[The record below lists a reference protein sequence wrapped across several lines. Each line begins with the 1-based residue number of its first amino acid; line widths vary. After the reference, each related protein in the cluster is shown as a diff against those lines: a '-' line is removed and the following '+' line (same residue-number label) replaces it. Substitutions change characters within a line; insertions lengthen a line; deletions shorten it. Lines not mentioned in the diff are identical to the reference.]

1 MSGRS
6 GAGDLT
12 LETSGLLPADRLRPS
27 DLTLAG
33 SAAAPSEKPA
43 VKGAHGAEGAIGR
56 LGGRACEDAAAAAGG
71 AQPAGPV
78 EDRLPPAIV
87 EVRAIQKRAL
97 QTQLKEANTAS
108 KRSNRS
114 VRKMAVTVTTLK
126 HEIRTLSHQLATAR
140 ANSSFP
146 SDTASPQQSAKQ
158 ADATSCA
165 APHWQP
171 NTPLLHDLQRK
182 YQDNE
187 SKLGQTVAALQDLQ
201 DRREVRCQ
209 HIGTVLKAQQHRQRQ
224 QEQELQQLKQDLR
237 EQTDLAQQRQR
248 GLQQERADAHRLQHQ
263 LVLAHLQAS
272 KPHTAFTL
280 APRAQAAAGQGS
292 YGEVVFLAVQDR
304 DCYTLAP
311 IGAPRQLALK
321 MASTESGRTQL
332 QNECLKLQMM
342 KATPEGAAA
351 VPYLELEYQ
360 QLELPDGAGIVGA
373 IVMEAGLRSVDKQAA
388 MLRARQDHAGLAS
401 LMRAMERA
409 TGAVQAAF
417 MLHAELKPDNMVVM
431 PDGSVKIIDFGG
443 AQGLESAADLSME
456 PLTWLVTGVGSYT
469 PGYNQPGYQPLATMQ
484 ARHGVGRVG
493 LDFDRW
499 SLLVTMLDILDMSP
513 YSGLPATA
521 THAQRMQR
529 VWDYEARLE
538 QIVDNRTLGMGV
550 KMELC
555 AEGCAE
561 GDAAGMGRYVSYIA
575 GQTAV

>member
-1 MSGRS
+1 M
-6 GAGDLT
+6 
-12 LETSGLLPADRLRPS
+12 
-27 DLTLAG
+27 
-33 SAAAPSEKPA
+33 
-43 VKGAHGAEGAIGR
+43 
-56 LGGRACEDAAAAAGG
+56 
-71 AQPAGPV
+71 
-78 EDRLPPAIV
+78 

-97 QTQLKEANTAS
+97 QTQLNEANAASKRS
-108 KRSNRS
+108 KRSNR
-114 VRKMAVTVTTLK
+114 KMGVTITTLK

-182 YQDNE
+182 CQDNE
-187 SKLGQTVAALQDLQ
+187 AKLGQTVAALQDLQ
-201 DRREVRCQ
+201 DRHEVRCQ
-209 HIGTVLKAQQHRQRQ
+209 HMGTVLKAQQHRQRQ

-248 GLQQERADAHRLQHQ
+248 DLRQERADAHRLQHQ

-280 APRAQAAAGQGS
+280 APRAQAAVGQGS
-292 YGEVVFLAVQDR
+292 YGEVVFLEAQDR

-342 KATPEGAAA
+342 TATPERAAA
-351 VPYLELEYQ
+351 VPYLELEYR

-401 LMRAMERA
+401 LMRAVERA

-417 MLHAELKPDNMVVM
+417 MLHADLKPDNMVVM

-469 PGYNQPGYQPLATMQ
+469 PGYNQPLATMQ

-513 YSGLPATA
+513 YSGLLATA
-521 THAQRMQR
+521 RHAQRMQR

-538 QIVDNRTLGMGV
+538 QMVDNRTLGMGV